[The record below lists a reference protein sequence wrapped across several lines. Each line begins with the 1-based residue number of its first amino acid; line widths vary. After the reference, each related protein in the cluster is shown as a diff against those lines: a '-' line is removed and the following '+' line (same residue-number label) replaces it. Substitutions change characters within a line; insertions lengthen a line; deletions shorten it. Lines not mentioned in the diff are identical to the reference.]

1 MNLQQIHFEPVAM
14 ARFTAD
20 EVTVLKRCAST
31 HYDGHCKAAGEPGGT
46 IYGIGN
52 AVEHADGVRSLKW
65 SEIDTLCKVLE
76 FPPPGVETIA
86 AALFLSLRGLL
97 DTMQKARPPCKEYTH
112 NEL

>member
-1 MNLQQIHFEPVAM
+1 MNLQQIHFEPVAV
-14 ARFTAD
+14 ARFTEEDA
-20 EVTVLKRCAST
+20 TVLKRCAST

-52 AVEHADGVRSLKW
+52 ATADSDGVRSLKW
-65 SEIDTLCKVLE
+65 GEIDTLCKVLE
-76 FPPPGVETIA
+76 VPPPGIETKA

-97 DTMQKARPPCKEYTH
+97 DTMQHARPRVIDCTH